1 MRDFWRREERL
12 RLIRVSSLTME
23 IVFKSVV
30 GDKVIDKDS
39 LSIQNAVAHKR
50 NEVAMVHSTDN
61 LHLRSKLTVTLS
73 ATHGQ
78 LLHSYNGAGRQC
90 PLVNFAES
98 ALA

>member
-1 MRDFWRREERL
+1 M
-12 RLIRVSSLTME
+12 RVSSLTME

-73 ATHGQ
+73 TTHGQ

-90 PLVNFAES
+90 PLVNFTES